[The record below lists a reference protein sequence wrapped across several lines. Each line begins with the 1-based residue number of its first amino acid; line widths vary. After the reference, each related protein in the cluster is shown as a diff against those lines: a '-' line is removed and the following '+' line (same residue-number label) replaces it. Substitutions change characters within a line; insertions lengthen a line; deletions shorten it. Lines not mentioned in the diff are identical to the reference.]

1 MNDKE
6 IAATEQ
12 LAEIERARQAVGAK
26 AAKEYT
32 PFIGWGLFVLLMIP
46 PFDVVA
52 GKVWGPVILLVGLV
66 GTIATFAYFIRGH
79 RRVRI
84 AETNPWWWWLAWALW
99 YCALLFGAS
108 VLQDRLPVAWT
119 AVGVASAL
127 PLLVVGIRLRRRAT
141 V

>member
-1 MNDKE
+1 MTTSGE
-6 IAATEQ
+6 SS
-12 LAEIERARQAVGAK
+12 AVRNGACPTGGGCQGVH
-26 AAKEYT
+26 AVHRL
-32 PFIGWGLFVLLMIP
+32 GLFVLLMIP

-79 RRVRI
+79 RRVRNV
-84 AETNPWWWWLAWALW
+84 ETNPSWWWLAWTLW

-108 VLQDRLPVAWT
+108 VLQDRRPVTWT
-119 AVGVASAL
+119 GVGVASAL

-141 V
+141 A